1 MTNLWT
7 SDVTGL
13 IVAAVAAIGLAA
25 ITTGVVDVVR
35 GLGRT
40 PYTNATLLLAL
51 TGFRRAMIGLML
63 AGMAGA
69 WHWDALWLLLL
80 TLGLGGEETL
90 ESSMMIWAL
99 RHHRSH
105 TPARRSRARVG
116 SLQRPFG
123 SQPVTG

>member
-7 SDVTGL
+7 SDVMGL
-13 IVAAVAAIGLAA
+13 IVAASASAGFAA

-35 GLGRT
+35 GLGRA

-63 AGMAGA
+63 AGVAGA
-69 WHWDALWLLLL
+69 YHWDALWLLLL
-80 TLGLGGEETL
+80 TLGIGGEETL

-99 RHHRSH
+99 RHHRSDD
-105 TPARRSRARVG
+105 PARRSKRHVPTRGAAPREQVL
-116 SLQRPFG
+116 S
-123 SQPVTG
+123 S